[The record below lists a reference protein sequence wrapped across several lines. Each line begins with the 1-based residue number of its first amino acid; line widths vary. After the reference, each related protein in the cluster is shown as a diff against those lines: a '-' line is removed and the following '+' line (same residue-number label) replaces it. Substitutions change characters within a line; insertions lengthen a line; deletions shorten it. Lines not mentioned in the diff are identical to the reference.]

1 MKRCKYI
8 LRGLLLKFKS
18 ISSMHLLFVLITAC
32 LFFFI
37 GCYVGYS
44 GIGLNGDTKYQLITI
59 PFLTMLGAWVSGV
72 GAFSAVAT
80 SLLLAHRS
88 LKENSEEIAIRYS
101 MVLIPSMYLPST
113 TDTAI
118 SITITNKRKVRSNIQ
133 SVVLQ
138 FSNNK
143 AMNIWVN
150 PGTLI
155 SGKLPHVLEDYGDIL
170 TLIIP
175 ESITASVTDEGFVK
189 ECQGNTLGE
198 GSVVVHTTTKTFVK
212 KLTLPQIKPFND
224 KFKSVLTKP

>member
-1 MKRCKYI
+1 MKRCKII
-8 LRGLLLKFKS
+8 LKDFLLKFKR
-18 ISSMHLLFVLITAC
+18 ISSIHLFFVLITAC

-44 GIGLNGDTKYQLITI
+44 GVGLNGDTKFQSITI
-59 PFLTMLGAWVSGV
+59 PFLTMLGTWVSGL
-72 GAFSAVAT
+72 GAFSAAAI
-80 SLLLAHRS
+80 SLLLALRS
-88 LKENSEEIAIRYS
+88 AKENSEEIDIRYS
-101 MVLIPSMYLPST
+101 MVLIPSLHLPGIKN
-113 TDTAI
+113 TAI
-118 SITITNKRKVRSNIQ
+118 SITITNKRQVRSNIQ
-133 SVVLQ
+133 SVRLR

-143 AMNIWVN
+143 SLDIYVN
-150 PGTLI
+150 PHKLI
-155 SGKLPHVLEDYGDIL
+155 DGKLPHVLEDYGDIL

>member
-1 MKRCKYI
+1 
-8 LRGLLLKFKS
+8 
-18 ISSMHLLFVLITAC
+18 MHLLFVLITAC

-59 PFLTMLGAWVSGV
+59 PFLTMLGTWVSGV

-170 TLIIP
+170 MLIIP

-212 KLTLPQIKPFND
+212 KLTLPQVKPFND

>member
-1 MKRCKYI
+1 M
-8 LRGLLLKFKS
+8 
-18 ISSMHLLFVLITAC
+18 
-32 LFFFI
+32 
-37 GCYVGYS
+37 GYS

-59 PFLTMLGAWVSGV
+59 PFLTMLGTWVSGV

>member
-1 MKRCKYI
+1 M
-8 LRGLLLKFKS
+8 
-18 ISSMHLLFVLITAC
+18 
-32 LFFFI
+32 
-37 GCYVGYS
+37 GYS

-59 PFLTMLGAWVSGV
+59 PFLTMLGTWVSGV

-212 KLTLPQIKPFND
+212 KLTLPQVKPFND

>member
-59 PFLTMLGAWVSGV
+59 PFLTMLGTWVSGV

-212 KLTLPQIKPFND
+212 KLTLPQVKPFND

>member
-59 PFLTMLGAWVSGV
+59 PFLTMLGTWVSGV

-170 TLIIP
+170 MLIIP

-212 KLTLPQIKPFND
+212 KLTLPQVKPFND

>member
-1 MKRCKYI
+1 M
-8 LRGLLLKFKS
+8 
-18 ISSMHLLFVLITAC
+18 
-32 LFFFI
+32 
-37 GCYVGYS
+37 GYS

-59 PFLTMLGAWVSGV
+59 PFLTMLGTWVSGV

-170 TLIIP
+170 MLIIP

-212 KLTLPQIKPFND
+212 KLTLPQVKPFND

>member
-1 MKRCKYI
+1 
-8 LRGLLLKFKS
+8 
-18 ISSMHLLFVLITAC
+18 
-32 LFFFI
+32 
-37 GCYVGYS
+37 
-44 GIGLNGDTKYQLITI
+44 
-59 PFLTMLGAWVSGV
+59 
-72 GAFSAVAT
+72 
-80 SLLLAHRS
+80 
-88 LKENSEEIAIRYS
+88 

-170 TLIIP
+170 MLIIP

-212 KLTLPQIKPFND
+212 KLTLPQVKPFND